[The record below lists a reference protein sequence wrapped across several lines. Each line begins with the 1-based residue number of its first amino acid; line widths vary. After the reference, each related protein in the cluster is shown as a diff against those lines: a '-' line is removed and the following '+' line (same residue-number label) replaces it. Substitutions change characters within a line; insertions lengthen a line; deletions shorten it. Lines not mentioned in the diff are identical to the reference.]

1 MHRAKDTWS
10 QNKSTFEF
18 EEGKLVSFGRE
29 SNFESSHRIY
39 RDGLA
44 GIYYHIGK
52 VSDEE
57 GYAKAEKNLE
67 RERPYPFELETGT
80 RTRDKRERVL
90 TDRELQ
96 SIAEN
101 CIKYLN
107 ETYPKFRCKIRFTG
121 TEYDRRTVNDLGMD
135 YHSQDYAVGVSGT
148 FKHCDSKNID
158 DGYFDFNM
166 RDFDEKVFRQVVD
179 DYLGQYEI
187 MKEIPEEV
195 ILDVTYYGLVGF
207 FSQHLNGEELVRRTS
222 LLTGKIGEKL
232 FSEDFTLIHDA
243 TDEEAW
249 FNTFWDGDGCVFE
262 NDILVLVENG
272 VLKTGYADKK
282 TAKEYNIPHTGPAY
296 NDFADIPGAGGL
308 NLRIVRSGKTVK
320 ELLDGRLCVVPVDF
334 TSSGFNEKGEY
345 TMLIQNSLLFDGE
358 KVLGRLPEFKIAS
371 TVFDMFG
378 KDFIGVSS
386 DRPIYYDKQLL
397 VRVNIV

>member
-1 MHRAKDTWS
+1 MLTGNVFR
-10 QNKSTFEF
+10 TFFDVDAVGDDYE
-18 EEGKLVSFGRE
+18 L
-29 SNFESSHRIY
+29 
-39 RDGLA
+39 
-44 GIYYHIGK
+44 
-52 VSDEE
+52 
-57 GYAKAEKNLE
+57 
-67 RERPYPFELETGT
+67 LETGT
-80 RTRDKRERVL
+80 RARDKRERVL

-96 SIAEN
+96 SKAEN

-121 TEYDRRTVNDLGMD
+121 TEYDRRTINDLGMD
-135 YHSQDYAVGVSGT
+135 YRSQDYAVGISGS

-158 DGYFDFNM
+158 DGYFEFNM
-166 RDFDEKVFRQVVD
+166 RDFDEKVFRQVAD
-179 DYLGQYEI
+179 DYFGQYEV

-207 FSQHLNGEELVRRTS
+207 FSQHLNGEELARGTS

-232 FSEDFTLIHDA
+232 FSDDFTLIHDA

-262 NDILVLVENG
+262 NDKLVLVENG

-282 TAKEYNIPHTGPAY
+282 TAREYNIPHTGPAY
-296 NDFADIPGAGGL
+296 DSFSDIPGVGGL
-308 NLRIVRSGKTVK
+308 NLRIARSGKTVK

-358 KVLGRLPEFKIAS
+358 KVLGRLPEFKIVS

-397 VRVNIV
+397 VRVNLV